1 MGGRTADAGCRNAV
15 DTSLCHGLGHV
26 EGFRPATL
34 HQAYLALRAW
44 GLPVSEHTT
53 LATDL
58 AGVRERIDYW
68 GEHRHEVDHEID
80 GVVVKVDE
88 VALQRRLGSTSR
100 APRWAIAYKYP
111 PEEAQTKLLDIRV
124 NVGRTG
130 RITPFAFMTPVKVA
144 GSTVGQATL
153 HNASEIKRKGVLIG
167 DTVVIRKAGDVI
179 PEVLGPVV
187 ELRDGSEREFIMPTT
202 CPECGSPLAPEKEG
216 DADIRCPNARGCP
229 GQLRERVFHVASR
242 NGLDIEVLGYEAGVA
257 LLQAKVIADEG
268 ELFALTE
275 RDLLRT
281 DLFRTK
287 AGELSANGKRL
298 LVNLDKAK
306 AAPLWR
312 VLLSLLAEASSSRA
326 GLGYEVIVSRLD
338 DEANIAPWLRAAHRY
353 GAKVKWAE
361 VDIETG
367 ELPTWQ
373 WESLI
378 SKSTRLVAV
387 NSASGTLGGVT
398 DLRAMTKLVHDVGA
412 LVVVDH
418 SAAAPYRLLDIRETD
433 ADVVTVNAHAWGGP
447 PIGAMVFRDPSVM
460 NSFGSVST
468 NPYATGPARLE
479 IGVHQFGLLAGV
491 VASIEYL
498 AALDESARG
507 SRRERLAVSMQ
518 SADAYL
524 NRVFDY
530 LMVSLRSLPLVML
543 IGRPEAQIPVVSFA
557 VHKVPADRV
566 VQRLADNGIL
576 AIANTGSRVLDVLGV
591 NDVGGGVVNE
601 EVAPWLDLVRK
612 LGVLAGVLSD
622 ELPVS
627 LSVQVRG
634 ELAAEEVEV
643 LRLSALRGLFS
654 AVIEDAVTFVN
665 APALA
670 AERGV
675 TAEICKASESPNHR
689 SVVDVRA
696 VGADGSVVTVSG
708 TLYGPQLSQKIV
720 QINGRHFDLRAQG
733 INLIIHYVDRPGA
746 LGKIGTL
753 LGTAGVNIQAAQLS
767 EDAEGPGATIL
778 LRLDQDVPD
787 DVRTAIAAAVD
798 AYKLE
803 VVDLS

>member
-1 MGGRTADAGCRNAV
+1 MAYDVARVRGLHPSLGDGWVHFDAPAGMLIPDSVATTVSTA
-15 DTSLCHGLGHV
+15 
-26 EGFRPATL
+26 FRRSGA
-34 HQAYLALRAW
+34 
-44 GLPVSEHTT
+44 
-53 LATDL
+53 
-58 AGVRERIDYW
+58 
-68 GEHRHEVDHEID
+68 
-80 GVVVKVDE
+80 
-88 VALQRRLGSTSR
+88 
-100 APRWAIAYKYP
+100 
-111 PEEAQTKLLDIRV
+111 
-124 NVGRTG
+124 
-130 RITPFAFMTPVKVA
+130 
-144 GSTVGQATL
+144 STVGAHPSARRSAAVL
-153 HNASEIKRKGVLIG
+153 DAAREAVADLVNADPGGV
-167 DTVVIRKAGDVI
+167 
-179 PEVLGPVV
+179 VLG
-187 ELRDGSEREFIMPTT
+187 
-202 CPECGSPLAPEKEG
+202 
-216 DADIRCPNARGCP
+216 ADRA
-229 GQLRERVFHVASR
+229 
-242 NGLDIEVLGYEAGVA
+242 
-257 LLQAKVIADEG
+257 
-268 ELFALTE
+268 
-275 RDLLRT
+275 
-281 DLFRTK
+281 
-287 AGELSANGKRL
+287 
-298 LVNLDKAK
+298 
-306 AAPLWR
+306 

-530 LMVSLRSLPLVML
+530 LMVSLRSLPLVTL

-591 NDVGGGVVNE
+591 NDVGGAVTVGLAHYSTMA
-601 EVAPWLDLVRK
+601 EVDQLVR
-612 LGVLAGVLSD
+612 
-622 ELPVS
+622 
-627 LSVQVRG
+627 
-634 ELAAEEVEV
+634 
-643 LRLSALRGLFS
+643 
-654 AVIEDAVTFVN
+654 
-665 APALA
+665 ALA
-670 AERGV
+670 
-675 TAEICKASESPNHR
+675 S
-689 SVVDVRA
+689 
-696 VGADGSVVTVSG
+696 
-708 TLYGPQLSQKIV
+708 
-720 QINGRHFDLRAQG
+720 
-733 INLIIHYVDRPGA
+733 
-746 LGKIGTL
+746 LG
-753 LGTAGVNIQAAQLS
+753 
-767 EDAEGPGATIL
+767 
-778 LRLDQDVPD
+778 
-787 DVRTAIAAAVD
+787 
-798 AYKLE
+798 
-803 VVDLS
+803 

>member
-1 MGGRTADAGCRNAV
+1 MAYDVARVRGLHPSLGDGWVHFDAPAGMLIPDSVATTVSTA
-15 DTSLCHGLGHV
+15 
-26 EGFRPATL
+26 FRRSGA
-34 HQAYLALRAW
+34 
-44 GLPVSEHTT
+44 
-53 LATDL
+53 
-58 AGVRERIDYW
+58 
-68 GEHRHEVDHEID
+68 
-80 GVVVKVDE
+80 
-88 VALQRRLGSTSR
+88 
-100 APRWAIAYKYP
+100 
-111 PEEAQTKLLDIRV
+111 
-124 NVGRTG
+124 
-130 RITPFAFMTPVKVA
+130 
-144 GSTVGQATL
+144 STVGAHPSARRSAAVL
-153 HNASEIKRKGVLIG
+153 DAAREAVADLVNADPGGV
-167 DTVVIRKAGDVI
+167 
-179 PEVLGPVV
+179 VLG
-187 ELRDGSEREFIMPTT
+187 
-202 CPECGSPLAPEKEG
+202 
-216 DADIRCPNARGCP
+216 ADRA
-229 GQLRERVFHVASR
+229 
-242 NGLDIEVLGYEAGVA
+242 
-257 LLQAKVIADEG
+257 
-268 ELFALTE
+268 
-275 RDLLRT
+275 
-281 DLFRTK
+281 
-287 AGELSANGKRL
+287 
-298 LVNLDKAK
+298 
-306 AAPLWR
+306 

-338 DEANIAPWLRAAHRY
+338 DEANIAPWLRVAHRY

-591 NDVGGGVVNE
+591 NDVGGAVTVGLAHYSTMA
-601 EVAPWLDLVRK
+601 EVDQLVR
-612 LGVLAGVLSD
+612 
-622 ELPVS
+622 
-627 LSVQVRG
+627 
-634 ELAAEEVEV
+634 
-643 LRLSALRGLFS
+643 
-654 AVIEDAVTFVN
+654 
-665 APALA
+665 ALA
-670 AERGV
+670 
-675 TAEICKASESPNHR
+675 S
-689 SVVDVRA
+689 
-696 VGADGSVVTVSG
+696 
-708 TLYGPQLSQKIV
+708 
-720 QINGRHFDLRAQG
+720 
-733 INLIIHYVDRPGA
+733 
-746 LGKIGTL
+746 LG
-753 LGTAGVNIQAAQLS
+753 
-767 EDAEGPGATIL
+767 
-778 LRLDQDVPD
+778 
-787 DVRTAIAAAVD
+787 
-798 AYKLE
+798 
-803 VVDLS
+803 

>member
-1 MGGRTADAGCRNAV
+1 MAHHHHHHGAYDVARVRGLHPSLGDGWVHFDAPAGMLIPDSVATTVSTA
-15 DTSLCHGLGHV
+15 
-26 EGFRPATL
+26 FRRSGA
-34 HQAYLALRAW
+34 
-44 GLPVSEHTT
+44 
-53 LATDL
+53 
-58 AGVRERIDYW
+58 
-68 GEHRHEVDHEID
+68 
-80 GVVVKVDE
+80 
-88 VALQRRLGSTSR
+88 
-100 APRWAIAYKYP
+100 
-111 PEEAQTKLLDIRV
+111 
-124 NVGRTG
+124 
-130 RITPFAFMTPVKVA
+130 
-144 GSTVGQATL
+144 STVGAHPSARRSAAVL
-153 HNASEIKRKGVLIG
+153 DAAREAVADLVNADPGGV
-167 DTVVIRKAGDVI
+167 
-179 PEVLGPVV
+179 VLG
-187 ELRDGSEREFIMPTT
+187 
-202 CPECGSPLAPEKEG
+202 
-216 DADIRCPNARGCP
+216 ADRA
-229 GQLRERVFHVASR
+229 
-242 NGLDIEVLGYEAGVA
+242 
-257 LLQAKVIADEG
+257 
-268 ELFALTE
+268 
-275 RDLLRT
+275 
-281 DLFRTK
+281 
-287 AGELSANGKRL
+287 
-298 LVNLDKAK
+298 
-306 AAPLWR
+306 

-591 NDVGGGVVNE
+591 NDVGGAVTVGLAHYSTMA
-601 EVAPWLDLVRK
+601 EVDQLVR
-612 LGVLAGVLSD
+612 
-622 ELPVS
+622 
-627 LSVQVRG
+627 
-634 ELAAEEVEV
+634 
-643 LRLSALRGLFS
+643 
-654 AVIEDAVTFVN
+654 
-665 APALA
+665 ALA
-670 AERGV
+670 
-675 TAEICKASESPNHR
+675 S
-689 SVVDVRA
+689 
-696 VGADGSVVTVSG
+696 
-708 TLYGPQLSQKIV
+708 
-720 QINGRHFDLRAQG
+720 
-733 INLIIHYVDRPGA
+733 
-746 LGKIGTL
+746 LG
-753 LGTAGVNIQAAQLS
+753 
-767 EDAEGPGATIL
+767 
-778 LRLDQDVPD
+778 
-787 DVRTAIAAAVD
+787 
-798 AYKLE
+798 
-803 VVDLS
+803 

>member
-1 MGGRTADAGCRNAV
+1 MAYDVARVRGLHPSLGDGWVHFDAPAGMLIPDSVATTVSTA
-15 DTSLCHGLGHV
+15 
-26 EGFRPATL
+26 FRRSGA
-34 HQAYLALRAW
+34 
-44 GLPVSEHTT
+44 
-53 LATDL
+53 
-58 AGVRERIDYW
+58 
-68 GEHRHEVDHEID
+68 
-80 GVVVKVDE
+80 
-88 VALQRRLGSTSR
+88 
-100 APRWAIAYKYP
+100 
-111 PEEAQTKLLDIRV
+111 
-124 NVGRTG
+124 
-130 RITPFAFMTPVKVA
+130 
-144 GSTVGQATL
+144 STVGAHPSARRSAAVL
-153 HNASEIKRKGVLIG
+153 DAAREAVADLVNADPGGV
-167 DTVVIRKAGDVI
+167 
-179 PEVLGPVV
+179 VLG
-187 ELRDGSEREFIMPTT
+187 
-202 CPECGSPLAPEKEG
+202 
-216 DADIRCPNARGCP
+216 ADRA
-229 GQLRERVFHVASR
+229 
-242 NGLDIEVLGYEAGVA
+242 
-257 LLQAKVIADEG
+257 
-268 ELFALTE
+268 
-275 RDLLRT
+275 
-281 DLFRTK
+281 
-287 AGELSANGKRL
+287 
-298 LVNLDKAK
+298 
-306 AAPLWR
+306 

-507 SRRERLAVSMQ
+507 SRSERLAVSMQ

-591 NDVGGGVVNE
+591 NDVGGAVTVGLAHYSTMA
-601 EVAPWLDLVRK
+601 EVDQLVR
-612 LGVLAGVLSD
+612 
-622 ELPVS
+622 
-627 LSVQVRG
+627 
-634 ELAAEEVEV
+634 
-643 LRLSALRGLFS
+643 
-654 AVIEDAVTFVN
+654 
-665 APALA
+665 ALA
-670 AERGV
+670 
-675 TAEICKASESPNHR
+675 S
-689 SVVDVRA
+689 
-696 VGADGSVVTVSG
+696 
-708 TLYGPQLSQKIV
+708 
-720 QINGRHFDLRAQG
+720 
-733 INLIIHYVDRPGA
+733 
-746 LGKIGTL
+746 LG
-753 LGTAGVNIQAAQLS
+753 
-767 EDAEGPGATIL
+767 
-778 LRLDQDVPD
+778 
-787 DVRTAIAAAVD
+787 
-798 AYKLE
+798 
-803 VVDLS
+803 

>member
-1 MGGRTADAGCRNAV
+1 MTYDVARVRGLHPSLGDGWVHFDAPAGMLIPDSVATTVSTA
-15 DTSLCHGLGHV
+15 
-26 EGFRPATL
+26 FRRSGA
-34 HQAYLALRAW
+34 
-44 GLPVSEHTT
+44 
-53 LATDL
+53 
-58 AGVRERIDYW
+58 
-68 GEHRHEVDHEID
+68 
-80 GVVVKVDE
+80 
-88 VALQRRLGSTSR
+88 
-100 APRWAIAYKYP
+100 
-111 PEEAQTKLLDIRV
+111 
-124 NVGRTG
+124 
-130 RITPFAFMTPVKVA
+130 
-144 GSTVGQATL
+144 STVGAHPSARRSAAVL
-153 HNASEIKRKGVLIG
+153 DAAREAVADLVNADPGGV
-167 DTVVIRKAGDVI
+167 
-179 PEVLGPVV
+179 VLG
-187 ELRDGSEREFIMPTT
+187 
-202 CPECGSPLAPEKEG
+202 
-216 DADIRCPNARGCP
+216 ADRA
-229 GQLRERVFHVASR
+229 
-242 NGLDIEVLGYEAGVA
+242 
-257 LLQAKVIADEG
+257 
-268 ELFALTE
+268 
-275 RDLLRT
+275 
-281 DLFRTK
+281 
-287 AGELSANGKRL
+287 
-298 LVNLDKAK
+298 
-306 AAPLWR
+306 

-591 NDVGGGVVNE
+591 NDVGGAVTVGLAHYSTMA
-601 EVAPWLDLVRK
+601 EVDQLVR
-612 LGVLAGVLSD
+612 
-622 ELPVS
+622 
-627 LSVQVRG
+627 
-634 ELAAEEVEV
+634 
-643 LRLSALRGLFS
+643 
-654 AVIEDAVTFVN
+654 
-665 APALA
+665 ALA
-670 AERGV
+670 
-675 TAEICKASESPNHR
+675 S
-689 SVVDVRA
+689 
-696 VGADGSVVTVSG
+696 
-708 TLYGPQLSQKIV
+708 
-720 QINGRHFDLRAQG
+720 
-733 INLIIHYVDRPGA
+733 
-746 LGKIGTL
+746 LG
-753 LGTAGVNIQAAQLS
+753 
-767 EDAEGPGATIL
+767 
-778 LRLDQDVPD
+778 
-787 DVRTAIAAAVD
+787 
-798 AYKLE
+798 
-803 VVDLS
+803 

>member
-1 MGGRTADAGCRNAV
+1 MAYDVARVRGLHPSLGDGWVHFDAPAGMLIPDSVATTVSTA
-15 DTSLCHGLGHV
+15 
-26 EGFRPATL
+26 FRRSGA
-34 HQAYLALRAW
+34 
-44 GLPVSEHTT
+44 
-53 LATDL
+53 
-58 AGVRERIDYW
+58 
-68 GEHRHEVDHEID
+68 
-80 GVVVKVDE
+80 
-88 VALQRRLGSTSR
+88 
-100 APRWAIAYKYP
+100 
-111 PEEAQTKLLDIRV
+111 
-124 NVGRTG
+124 
-130 RITPFAFMTPVKVA
+130 
-144 GSTVGQATL
+144 STVGAHPSARRSAAVL
-153 HNASEIKRKGVLIG
+153 DAAREAVADLVNADPGGV
-167 DTVVIRKAGDVI
+167 
-179 PEVLGPVV
+179 VLG
-187 ELRDGSEREFIMPTT
+187 
-202 CPECGSPLAPEKEG
+202 
-216 DADIRCPNARGCP
+216 ADRA
-229 GQLRERVFHVASR
+229 
-242 NGLDIEVLGYEAGVA
+242 
-257 LLQAKVIADEG
+257 
-268 ELFALTE
+268 
-275 RDLLRT
+275 
-281 DLFRTK
+281 
-287 AGELSANGKRL
+287 
-298 LVNLDKAK
+298 
-306 AAPLWR
+306 

-378 SKSTRLVAV
+378 SQSTRLVAV

-591 NDVGGGVVNE
+591 NDVGGAVTVGLAHYSTMA
-601 EVAPWLDLVRK
+601 EVDQLVR
-612 LGVLAGVLSD
+612 
-622 ELPVS
+622 
-627 LSVQVRG
+627 
-634 ELAAEEVEV
+634 
-643 LRLSALRGLFS
+643 
-654 AVIEDAVTFVN
+654 
-665 APALA
+665 ALA
-670 AERGV
+670 
-675 TAEICKASESPNHR
+675 S
-689 SVVDVRA
+689 
-696 VGADGSVVTVSG
+696 
-708 TLYGPQLSQKIV
+708 
-720 QINGRHFDLRAQG
+720 
-733 INLIIHYVDRPGA
+733 
-746 LGKIGTL
+746 LG
-753 LGTAGVNIQAAQLS
+753 
-767 EDAEGPGATIL
+767 
-778 LRLDQDVPD
+778 
-787 DVRTAIAAAVD
+787 
-798 AYKLE
+798 
-803 VVDLS
+803 

>member
-1 MGGRTADAGCRNAV
+1 MAYDVARVRGLHPSLGDGWVHFDPPAGMLIPDSVATTVSTA
-15 DTSLCHGLGHV
+15 
-26 EGFRPATL
+26 FRRSGA
-34 HQAYLALRAW
+34 
-44 GLPVSEHTT
+44 
-53 LATDL
+53 
-58 AGVRERIDYW
+58 
-68 GEHRHEVDHEID
+68 
-80 GVVVKVDE
+80 
-88 VALQRRLGSTSR
+88 
-100 APRWAIAYKYP
+100 
-111 PEEAQTKLLDIRV
+111 
-124 NVGRTG
+124 
-130 RITPFAFMTPVKVA
+130 
-144 GSTVGQATL
+144 STVGAHPSARRSAAVL
-153 HNASEIKRKGVLIG
+153 DAAREAVADLVNADPGGV
-167 DTVVIRKAGDVI
+167 
-179 PEVLGPVV
+179 VLG
-187 ELRDGSEREFIMPTT
+187 
-202 CPECGSPLAPEKEG
+202 
-216 DADIRCPNARGCP
+216 ADRA
-229 GQLRERVFHVASR
+229 
-242 NGLDIEVLGYEAGVA
+242 
-257 LLQAKVIADEG
+257 
-268 ELFALTE
+268 
-275 RDLLRT
+275 
-281 DLFRTK
+281 
-287 AGELSANGKRL
+287 
-298 LVNLDKAK
+298 
-306 AAPLWR
+306 

-591 NDVGGGVVNE
+591 NDVGGAVTVGLAHYSTMA
-601 EVAPWLDLVRK
+601 EVDQLVR
-612 LGVLAGVLSD
+612 
-622 ELPVS
+622 
-627 LSVQVRG
+627 
-634 ELAAEEVEV
+634 
-643 LRLSALRGLFS
+643 
-654 AVIEDAVTFVN
+654 
-665 APALA
+665 ALA
-670 AERGV
+670 
-675 TAEICKASESPNHR
+675 S
-689 SVVDVRA
+689 
-696 VGADGSVVTVSG
+696 
-708 TLYGPQLSQKIV
+708 
-720 QINGRHFDLRAQG
+720 
-733 INLIIHYVDRPGA
+733 
-746 LGKIGTL
+746 LG
-753 LGTAGVNIQAAQLS
+753 
-767 EDAEGPGATIL
+767 
-778 LRLDQDVPD
+778 
-787 DVRTAIAAAVD
+787 
-798 AYKLE
+798 
-803 VVDLS
+803 